1 VGRLGDVWWRRWGG
15 RLGDVWWRRWAR
27 RLGDVW
33 WRRWARRLRDVWRW
47 GRSRACFVDDLLS
60 LRLGRSCMYNPALRG
75 RRMLDLRRRRFDF
88 WLWLRGRLLFGRRFR
103 SGNRLR
109 TGRRH
114 WSRLGRGDFSRR
126 CFYLR
131 GRFWSGRRLMGR
143 RRWRRLGRR
152 DFLRRCFFYLRGRF
166 WSGHRLMGRRRWSWL
181 GCRDFLRRCF
191 YLRSRLLLSR
201 RGDGAR
207 SRRNMRCILPSR

>member
-1 VGRLGDVWWRRWGG
+1 LGRVLFLLIFIVGRWVRLRLRLGVGHLRDVWRGRLGDVWWRRWVG
-15 RLGDVWWRRWAR
+15 RLGDVWR
-27 RLGDVW
+27 
-33 WRRWARRLRDVWRW
+33 RRWARRLRDVWRWRWARRLREVWRW

-114 WSRLGRGDFSRR
+114 WSRLGR
-126 CFYLR
+126 
-131 GRFWSGRRLMGR
+131 
-143 RRWRRLGRR
+143 R

-166 WSGHRLMGRRRWSWL
+166 WSGHRLMGRRRWSRL

-191 YLRSRLLLSR
+191 YLRSRLWR
-201 RGDGAR
+201 R
-207 SRRNMRCILPSR
+207 